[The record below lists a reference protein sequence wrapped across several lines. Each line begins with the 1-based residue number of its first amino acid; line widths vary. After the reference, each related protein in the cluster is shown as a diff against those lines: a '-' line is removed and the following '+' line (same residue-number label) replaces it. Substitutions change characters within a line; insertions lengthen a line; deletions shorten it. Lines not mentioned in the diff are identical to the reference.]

1 MTDKANMTNI
11 NNGVINIHAN
21 DTHPNSDLNTDF
33 YPTLKEPGMSLW
45 WHQFI
50 AVLVPA
56 IQRSLLSKRV
66 LVALVLISLPFGLLL
81 MMGLDSIA
89 SMDSTG
95 SDKFMTN
102 INRARMLFGI
112 IYSTF
117 ILGAVLYIGN
127 ALIFTS
133 LVRGE
138 ILERS
143 IHYPLLA
150 PVKREILILGRFFG
164 GLISAFI
171 VFGIATIVCYL
182 LIYIP
187 FGMDR
192 LIADLSSGI
201 ALEQLST
208 YILMT
213 FLACMGYG
221 SVFMATGLVFRNP
234 LVPVLAVAGW
244 EIINFL
250 LPPALKIISVVFY
263 LKNLMPVFIE
273 VDGPLPLAVVA
284 QPLPVWISIMGIV
297 VLAIISI
304 SIAIF
309 YLRRMDI
316 KYAED

>member
-1 MTDKANMTNI
+1 MDKTI
-11 NNGVINIHAN
+11 NNLQ
-21 DTHPNSDLNTDF
+21 PNESNASLSF
-33 YPTLKEPGMSLW
+33 QPTLLEPGLSLW
-45 WHQFI
+45 WRQFI

-66 LVALVLISLPFGLLL
+66 LVALILILMPVGLLT
-81 MMGLDSIA
+81 MMGIDSMNA
-89 SMDSTG
+89 G

-102 INRARMLFGI
+102 INRARMIFGI
-112 IYSTF
+112 VYSTF
-117 ILGAVLYIGN
+117 MLAAVLYIGN

-150 PVKREILILGRFFG
+150 PVRREILILGRFFG

-171 VFGIATIVCYL
+171 VFGLATIVCYL

-187 FGMDR
+187 FGTTR
-192 LIADLSSGI
+192 LVTDLSSGI
-201 ALEQLST
+201 ALEQLAT
-208 YILMT
+208 YLLMT

-234 LVPVLAVAGW
+234 LIPVLAVAGW

-250 LPPALKIISVVFY
+250 LPPALKVISVVFY

-273 VDGPLPLAVVA
+273 QQGPLPLAVVA
-284 QPLPVWISIMGIV
+284 EPLPVWMSIMGIV
-297 VLAIISI
+297 FLAAISI
-304 SIAIF
+304 TIAIF
-309 YLRRMDI
+309 YLRRFEI
-316 KYAED
+316 KYTED

>member
-1 MTDKANMTNI
+1 MNKTITNL
-11 NNGVINIHAN
+11 
-21 DTHPNSDLNTDF
+21 HPNENNASLSF
-33 YPTLKEPGMSLW
+33 QPTLLEPGLSLW
-45 WHQFI
+45 WRQFI

-66 LVALVLISLPFGLLL
+66 LVALVLILLPVGLLT
-81 MMGLDSIA
+81 MMGLDSMN
-89 SMDSTG
+89 SG

-102 INRARMLFGI
+102 INRARMIFGI
-112 IYSTF
+112 VYSTF
-117 ILGAVLYIGN
+117 MLAAVLYIGN

-171 VFGIATIVCYL
+171 VFGLATIVCYL

-187 FGMDR
+187 FGMTR
-192 LIADLSSGI
+192 LITDLSSGI
-201 ALEQLST
+201 VLEQLST
-208 YILMT
+208 YVLMT

-234 LVPVLAVAGW
+234 LIPVLAVAGW

-263 LKNLMPVFIE
+263 LKNLTPVFIE
-273 VDGPLPLAVVA
+273 HQGLLPLAVVA
-284 QPLPVWISIMGIV
+284 EPLPVWMSIMGIV
-297 VLAIISI
+297 FLAVISI
-304 SIAIF
+304 SIAIY
-309 YLRRMDI
+309 YLRRMEI